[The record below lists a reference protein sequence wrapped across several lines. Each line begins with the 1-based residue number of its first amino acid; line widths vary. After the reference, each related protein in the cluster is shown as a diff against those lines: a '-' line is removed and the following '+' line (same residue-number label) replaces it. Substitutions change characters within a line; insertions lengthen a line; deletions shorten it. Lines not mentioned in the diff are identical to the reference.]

1 VSIVVPICWFVH
13 RANEFV
19 VALKTI
25 AYVEMLVYGCVAHS
39 FVNVRFVMIV
49 LFAFVINI
57 VVALFLIQRRS
68 SGMVSRNVLKLL
80 EEASDDDVIPSTL
93 P

>member
-1 VSIVVPICWFVH
+1 
-13 RANEFV
+13 
-19 VALKTI
+19 
-25 AYVEMLVYGCVAHS
+25 
-39 FVNVRFVMIV
+39 VNVRFVMIV